1 MAKLKK
7 LNNEQTSYFC
17 EQLWLMV
24 NAGMQ
29 IDDGLDMIAVDIDD
43 RNIIAVCNFLSEIIS
58 DGRPLHSAMAESK
71 AFPEYAAKMVE
82 IGELSGRLDDV
93 LKGLSEYYENRADM
107 QRTIRFS
114 VIHPMMLFIMMAVV
128 VIVLVVKIIP
138 MFSDIFASFDA
149 GTGAVVNDTVGIAS
163 TSGTIV
169 LIVLLAL
176 IAAVTA
182 ILLIPALRKAAASFF
197 GVFPLTAK
205 LSMSFALAKLTDAMS
220 MMITAGIDAEDALEY
235 AVGLNTNKRLGARAS
250 DCLDRVRRGEVF
262 ADAIGE
268 SRMLPKTYSRS
279 LKIAYTSGSFDTM
292 WRKIS
297 LRCAEES
304 QKTAAAIISFIE
316 PVIVVVMALMIGS
329 VLLTVMLPL
338 MNIMTALG

>member
-29 IDDGLDMIAVDIDD
+29 IDDGLDMIADDIDD
-43 RNIIAVCNFLSEIIS
+43 RNIRDVCVFLSGVICE
-58 DGRPLHSAMAESK
+58 GRSLYSAMEESK
-71 AFPEYAAKMVE
+71 VFPSYAVKMAE
-82 IGELSGRLDDV
+82 IGEMSGRLDDV

-107 QRTIRFS
+107 ERTIRFS
-114 VIHPMMLFIMMAVV
+114 VFHPIMLFIMMAVV

-138 MFSDIFASFDA
+138 MFSEIFASFDA
-149 GTGAVVNDTVGIAS
+149 GTGAVVNDTVGIA
-163 TSGTIV
+163 GTVGNIV

-176 IAAVTA
+176 IVIVIAMVAV
-182 ILLIPALRKAAASFF
+182 PALRRAVSSFF
-197 GVFPLTAK
+197 AVFPLTSR
-205 LSMSFALAKLTDAMS
+205 LSMNFALAKLTDAMS
-220 MMITAGIDAEDALEY
+220 MMITAGIDPEDALEY
-235 AVGLNTNKRLGARAS
+235 AAGLNTNKKLALRIS
-250 DCLDRVRRGEVF
+250 DCLDRVQKGEVF
-262 ADAIGE
+262 ADAIGD
-268 SRMLPKTYSRS
+268 SGMLPKTYSRS
-279 LKIAYTSGSFDTM
+279 LKIAYTSGSFDLM

-297 LRCAEES
+297 QRCDEEA
-304 QKTAAAIISFIE
+304 QKTAAGIISFIE
-316 PVIVVVMALMIGS
+316 PVIVVIMALMIGS

>member
-7 LNNEQTSYFC
+7 LNNEQTAYFC

-29 IDDGLDMIAVDIDD
+29 IDDGLDMIADDIDD
-43 RNIIAVCNFLSEIIS
+43 RNIRDVCTFLSEIIS
-58 DGRPLHSAMAESK
+58 DGKPLHTAMAESRV
-71 AFPEYAAKMVE
+71 FPDYAVKMVE
-82 IGELSGRLDDV
+82 IGEMSGRLDDV
-93 LKGLSEYYENRADM
+93 LKGMSEYYENRADM

-114 VIHPMMLFIMMAVV
+114 VFHPIMLFIMMAVV

-163 TSGTIV
+163 TAGTIV
-169 LIVLLAL
+169 LIVLLA
-176 IAAVTA
+176 IIVIVTA
-182 ILLIPALRKAAASFF
+182 IVLIPALRKAAVSFF
-197 GVFPLTAK
+197 AVFPLTSK

-235 AVGLNTNKRLGARAS
+235 AAGLNTNKRLGARIA
-250 DCLDRVRRGEVF
+250 DCLDRVQKGEVF
-262 ADAIGE
+262 ADAIGD
-268 SRMLPKTYSRS
+268 SKLLPKTYSRS

-297 LRCAEES
+297 QRCGEEA
-304 QKTAAAIISFIE
+304 QKTAAAIISFVE